1 MIELWVGNSSHQLLT
16 AVPGSSQPNPS
27 QEYVKIR
34 LRIVVWTL
42 LRTIKTVPVLVC
54 LAGHRLY
61 HAPPDSSPDR
71 TPTPPP
77 SNTAALVSPAKN
89 WRPHLTRRGGGRGKA
104 PRGRSAWP
112 PAWRRTTSKTNIYYY
127 SSINSRFLDLPTIR
141 LIACPYL
148 YVVRIAECGMHLFCF
163 G

>member
-1 MIELWVGNSSHQLLT
+1 MIDLWVGNSSHQLLT

-42 LRTIKTVPVLVC
+42 LRTINTVPVLVC

-89 WRPHLTRRGGGRGKA
+89 WRPHLTRRGGGAWKGA
-104 PRGRSAWP
+104 PGTVCLAP
-112 PAWRRTTSKTNIYYY
+112 GMAEDYFKNE
-127 SSINSRFLDLPTIR
+127 
-141 LIACPYL
+141 YL
-148 YVVRIAECGMHLFCF
+148 LLQQY
-163 G
+163 